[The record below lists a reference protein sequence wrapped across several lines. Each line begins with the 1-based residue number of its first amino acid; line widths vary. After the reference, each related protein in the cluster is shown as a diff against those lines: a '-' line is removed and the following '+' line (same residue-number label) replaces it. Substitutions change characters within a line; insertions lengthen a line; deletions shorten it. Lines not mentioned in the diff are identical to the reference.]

1 MEELRKQLSTELNK
15 PITIYEVEGSWIRVE
30 GDDNK
35 YCMNSR
41 TAVLHR
47 YLPTNILKNEL
58 LFWIEDPNIHIFCNS
73 KCDITTIIQLYNQT
87 KEYKN
92 NLDKEF
98 NLDCFITTF
107 YDDNNLIDEV
117 IIYISTQD
125 DNISEYIEPV
135 YAKTYLECYEKINKI
150 ITLKNE
156 LLSKYG
162 TIEESHYESKFVVNI
177 DNNDTNILEFT
188 LYNGD
193 ILEQDRIFRITIST
207 NKLVIYEVYNQFK
220 YYINSFIEKYDN
232 DDCFHDLY
240 VESSIYIDMSYND
253 NNSNVY
259 VKIANEYNPQITLT
273 IKCETKNIDF
283 RSITEIYNEVI
294 NYIEECYRKIGSRL
308 NKTTEINVIYN
319 SNKLVNICA
328 TYNMNNICA
337 DNYIGFTEKLEVII
351 FEQKKLYEEE
361 YRLKKELEKQK
372 LEQER
377 IIKEQEIIE
386 EDKKR
391 YEEHIRKINLEL
403 STQLKENIVI
413 KESMTSN
420 SFIILGEG
428 TNKENKIKININC
441 FYMTNGEW
449 KLSDIAHFIN
459 REWRIVD
466 ISKVDIDICKIY
478 NEVKTYKNNNDLHK
492 VYQFDLYIDT
502 TYYNNN
508 INKITLKWDDNEIS
522 AQHYFECNQKIAEYI
537 KLNEITLTQKLALK
551 IKEEQ
556 EKFTTK
562 LKLKYGDKTV
572 LTKRNDYSELPDSYN
587 SITSIINVEI
597 SNVDTEHID
606 LLDIIHNYSGNKIV
620 NGFIRQTNCANY
632 AKYINSDIEESIFNI
647 TIQNCPNLK
656 IINNIIDFENNAHLK
671 ICNCPRLEFI
681 QNYNNF
687 SEIYID
693 HHRVKIYNE

>member
-1 MEELRKQLSTELNK
+1 MEELSKQLSTELNK
-15 PITIYEVEGSWIRVE
+15 PITIHEVEGSWIRVE

-135 YAKTYLECYEKINKI
+135 YAKTYLQCYEKINKI

-177 DNNDTNILEFT
+177 DNNDTIILEFT
-188 LYNGD
+188 LYCGDGD

-232 DDCFHDLY
+232 DDCFHDLMTG
-240 VESSIYIDMSYND
+240 SIYIDMSYND

-259 VKIANEYNPQITLT
+259 VKIASEYNPQITLT

-294 NYIEECYRKIGSRL
+294 NYIQECYRKIGSPL

-361 YRLKKELEKQK
+361 YRLKKELEKK
-372 LEQER
+372 KIEQER
-377 IIKEQEIIE
+377 IIKEKKTE
-386 EDKKR
+386 EDIKKMA
-391 YEEHIRKINLEL
+391 LEL
-403 STQLKENIVI
+403 SAQLKEDI
-413 KESMTSN
+413 KIIEFTNN

-428 TNKENKIKININC
+428 INTEYKIKMNVKYYNI
-441 FYMTNGEW
+441 
-449 KLSDIAHFIN
+449 IH
-459 REWRIVD
+459 VD
-466 ISKVDIDICKIY
+466 ISKIY
-478 NEVKTYKNNNDLHK
+478 NEVRTYVNNNDLHK
-492 VYQFDLYIDT
+492 KYQLDLYIETDYT
-502 TYYNNN
+502 NCCP
-508 INKITLKWDDNEIS
+508 NKITLKWDDNEIS

-632 AKYINSDIEESIFNI
+632 AKYYIDNNSFCYKDKPIFNI